1 MIVDSSAMVA
11 IIRGERD
18 GSRLA
23 ARLSESDS
31 ARMSAATL
39 VELSIVID
47 RDSSPNSAA
56 LLDELFDR
64 SGIEVVPFT
73 AEHAR
78 IARRAYQEFGKGSGH
93 RAGLNFGDCFAYALA
108 KQSGGPL
115 LFKGDDFSHTDIVP
129 AL

>member
-18 GSRLA
+18 GARLA

-73 AEHAR
+73 AEQAA
-78 IARRAYQEFGKGSGH
+78 IARGAYQRFGKGSGH
-93 RAGLNFGDCFAYALA
+93 RARLNLGDCFAYALA
-108 KQSGGPL
+108 KETGEPL

>member
-18 GSRLA
+18 GARLA

-73 AEHAR
+73 AKHAR

-108 KQSGGPL
+108 KETGEPL

>member
-18 GSRLA
+18 GARLA
-23 ARLSESDS
+23 ARLGESDS

-56 LLDELFDR
+56 LLDELVDR

-73 AEHAR
+73 AEHAC

-108 KQSGGPL
+108 KQSGEPL
-115 LFKGDDFSHTDIVP
+115 LFEGDDFSHTDIVP